1 MPLIIDTQ
9 SGTCFSASSAV
20 YLDDK
25 HYSDEEWE
33 AVADNDAD
41 ISELG
46 IKKEIPIIKTE
57 NLLQLICQAIIEYQ
71 QDDQTE
77 EETAVVLE
85 YIIEAIQAFRP
96 DLFKKI

>member
-46 IKKEIPIIKTE
+46 IKKGIPIMKTE
-57 NLLQLICQAIIEYQ
+57 NLLQLICQAIIQQQ
-71 QDDQTE
+71 QDEDPV
-77 EETAVVLE
+77 VVLK
-85 YIIEAIQAFRP
+85 YIIEAIQSFRP
-96 DLFKKI
+96 DLVKNT